1 MNLTDLD
8 KLSFSSVKPG
18 KYPCY
23 DFSINYIKK
32 GPLYVSALSIVN
44 EILVDLFLSEKI
56 SYISISNLM
65 IETLINENFDQEM
78 TFDNIIEIREILK
91 NKILKKIK

>member
-1 MNLTDLD
+1 M
-8 KLSFSSVKPG
+8 
-18 KYPCY
+18 
-23 DFSINYIKK
+23 
-32 GPLYVSALSIVN
+32 
-44 EILVDLFLSEKI
+44 KI